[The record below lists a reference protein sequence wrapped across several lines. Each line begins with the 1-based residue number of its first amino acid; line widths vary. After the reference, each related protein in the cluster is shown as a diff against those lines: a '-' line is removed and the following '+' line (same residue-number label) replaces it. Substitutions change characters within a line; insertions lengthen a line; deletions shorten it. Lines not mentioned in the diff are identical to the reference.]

1 MANRIAIIVTSVL
14 NTHPSPLS
22 YAQRSVYTPHQRF
35 EQTLLTINSIR
46 EKMGDAAAI
55 YFVEGS
61 AIDNQMEMV
70 IKSVV
75 DFYYN
80 VSTIGEI
87 KAAVDCP
94 NKGFGEA
101 SKIKYVLDFIDQ
113 NKYDYIFKISG
124 RYFLGPN
131 FQLEKFISDR
141 PTLCTVKRPDSPV
154 CSTVLFSVPAAQI
167 DHFKNT
173 FQNIIESY
181 KGNLSIFY
189 EEIVTKSLE
198 PVHRIDT
205 CGVKGPVSVDN
216 TFYVCE

>member
-1 MANRIAIIVTSVL
+1 MSVRIAIIVTSVL
-14 NTHPSPLS
+14 NTHPSPLT
-22 YAQRSVYTPHQRF
+22 YAQRSIYSPHQRF

-46 EKMGDAAAI
+46 EKMGKTASI

-61 AIDNQMEMV
+61 TLDPQMESV

-80 VSTIGEI
+80 VSTIEEI

-113 NKYDYIFKISG
+113 NNYDYIFKISG
-124 RYFLGPN
+124 RYFLGPH

-154 CSTVLFSVPAAQI
+154 CSTVLFSVPAVQLSY
-167 DHFKNT
+167 FKRV
-173 FQNIIESY
+173 FQNIIDDY
-181 KGNLSIFY
+181 KTNMSIFY

-198 PVHRIDT
+198 PIHRIDT